1 MLISNCA
8 EILLNKQYVISSSTP
23 NYACPCPGLHRPA
36 ADAQRSAPSERGPV
50 HGAPL
55 AHGAG
60 HRHRG
65 GGHSNLLYI
74 FIHIHN
80 FINIFIS
87 MKAAFIYN
95 VVITHQVI
103 SRVKLRQFQA
113 RRKWQRCQHIESHI
127 NT

>member
-23 NYACPCPGLHRPA
+23 NYDHVQ
-36 ADAQRSAPSERGPV
+36 DFIAQLLMRNA
-50 HGAPL
+50 
-55 AHGAG
+55 
-60 HRHRG
+60 RHRLSAAQCMEHPWLMEQDIG
-65 GGHSNLLYI
+65 TEVGTQQST
-74 FIHIHN
+74 FIIS
-80 FINIFIS
+80 IIYIS

-113 RRKWQRCQHIESHI
+113 RRKWQRCQHIASHI